1 MGSNLG
7 LIFGLEILE
16 VKEDE
21 IWGLKDTI
29 NGHMGLGNRRV
40 KEYEELSR
48 RYKLMLEENRDLII
62 KYEDVVMS
70 MNDTERGR
78 TPDDNLEIILNELDL
93 VKNQ

>member
-1 MGSNLG
+1 LG

-29 NGHMGLGNRRV
+29 NGVMGLGNRRV

-48 RYKLMLEENRDLII
+48 RYKLMLEENRDLIS

-70 MNDTERGR
+70 MNDTARGR
-78 TPDDNLEIILNELDL
+78 TPDDNLELILNELDL